1 MGHATDQPGEQPT
14 PVTEDLDATPAE
26 LLARAADDYTD
37 ATTVTDA
44 IEAQGGTGERE
55 GVLPGGDQ

>member
-1 MGHATDQPGEQPT
+1 MSEQPT

-26 LLARAADDYTD
+26 LLARAAVDYTD
-37 ATTVTDA
+37 ATTVTEA

-55 GVLPGGDQ
+55 GVLPGGND